1 MVLAA
6 EPMTTGWWNWDI
18 YPSIDN
24 NGVPIPFTRTP
35 REFRSTFYGK
45 GIDNVIARDFYAGL
59 IVSMHGVGLPQKSLR
74 HHAGLDVKLVE
85 AARQCKE
92 PLCSLSFH
100 L

>member
-1 MVLAA
+1 
-6 EPMTTGWWNWDI
+6 MTTGWWNWDI

-45 GIDNVIARDFYAGL
+45 GIDNVIARDLYAGL

-85 AARQCKE
+85 AVRQCKE
-92 PLCSLSFH
+92 PLLQVSFN
-100 L
+100 LT